1 VPEAPVD
8 RLTAQLAD
16 RYRIERELGAGG
28 MATVYLAFDV
38 RHARKVAL
46 KVLRPELAAVIGAAR
61 FLAEIKTTA
70 NLQHPHILS
79 LHDSGEID
87 GSVYYVM
94 PFVDGESL
102 RDRLAR
108 EKQLPLADA
117 LRIASQVA
125 DALQYAHAHGVI
137 HRDIK
142 PENILL
148 HDGHAVVADFGI
160 ALAARSADSRMTET
174 GMSLG
179 TPHYM
184 SPEQAMGERDL
195 DARTDV
201 YALGCVLY
209 EMLTGQP
216 PFTGPTAQSIVAK
229 VITERAVPPSTL
241 RSAVN
246 SQLDEAVLT
255 ALEKLPADRFESA
268 AKFAS
273 AIAESAAAPRG
284 ARAQRT
290 SDARPR
296 VRRAVAVGLAL
307 VAVSLLAAAGWVKAR
322 GSASSIAPTVYDA
335 ALPDSAPMSFSGP
348 VDQPGYG
355 TATTNISIS
364 ADGAFAVY
372 PVVHG
377 ESSVLWS
384 RSLRD
389 ASGGPIAG
397 TEGGLSAQISPDGS
411 RVAFVA
417 AGKAMVVPIGGGT
430 PKQLHVVGTP
440 VTLQW
445 LSPRRLLALHSDG
458 QRLAWLDPETGLTKE
473 IAIARCTIGKL
484 VPASGELLCGL
495 NRNAWM
501 LDTVSGKQRYI
512 ASRGSDGTP
521 AGLAHGTDF
530 RLVEGK
536 YVVYVSTSGDLS
548 AASYDARS
556 AVLGRSVV
564 LVPGVR
570 REAAGP
576 AQYDISASGT
586 LVYVPGEDAQVV
598 HVVTM
603 KPGQPAQPLP
613 IGPDIFQRFDLSRD
627 RRWLAGVVI
636 GPQSQ
641 ELRIYDLKDG
651 QSFTWLRARAIRHAL
666 WNRDGTRLLVY
677 MRDSAR
683 AFIVYGSPASANPP
697 DTLASAPL
705 TTPLAETMD
714 FVDDH
719 TALGEYPAM
728 SRAVRIDPAARPL
741 RFDTLALE
749 PAFMSV
755 SPNGKLL
762 CYQDRD
768 GRIMVT
774 SFPLKPER
782 IQIAAQ
788 GVEPLWLSD
797 AEVLYRSG
805 VSWYSSRVNPTTGEP
820 TGSPTLW
827 ARDPRF
833 SDTAGWSN
841 RLSWD
846 GGIIYVQGPE
856 QSSARYLRVVPNWV
870 ARMKAA
876 VDSVGR

>member
-1 VPEAPVD
+1 
-8 RLTAQLAD
+8 
-16 RYRIERELGAGG
+16 
-28 MATVYLAFDV
+28 
-38 RHARKVAL
+38 
-46 KVLRPELAAVIGAAR
+46 
-61 FLAEIKTTA
+61 
-70 NLQHPHILS
+70 
-79 LHDSGEID
+79 
-87 GSVYYVM
+87 M

-108 EKQLPLADA
+108 EKQLPIADA
-117 LRIASQVA
+117 IRIATQVA

-148 HDGHAVVADFGI
+148 HEGHAVVADFGI

-229 VITERAVPPSTL
+229 VITERALPPSAL
-241 RSAVN
+241 RGTVN
-246 SQLDEAVLT
+246 EQLDDAVLT

-268 AKFAS
+268 VKFAG

-284 ARAQRT
+284 TRAQRA
-290 SDARPR
+290 SDVRPR
-296 VRRAVAVGLAL
+296 PRRAVAVALAL
-307 VAVSLLAAAGWVKAR
+307 IAASLLAAAGWVRSR
-322 GSASSIAPTVYDA
+322 GSAVPAGPTVYDA
-335 ALPDSAPMSFSGP
+335 ALPDSAPMSFGGP
-348 VDQPGYG
+348 VGQLGYG
-355 TATTNISIS
+355 VATTNVSIS

-372 PVVHG
+372 PVMRG
-377 ESSVLWS
+377 ESSILWS

-389 ASGGPIAG
+389 ARGGPIAG
-397 TEGGLSAQISPDGS
+397 TEGGATAQISPDGA

-417 AGKAMVVPIGGGT
+417 AGKVMVVPIGGGT
-430 PKQLHVVGTP
+430 PKQLLVVGTP

-445 LSPRRLLALHSDG
+445 LSPRQLLALHSDG
-458 QRLAWLDPETGLTKE
+458 QRLAWLDPETGVTKE
-473 IAIARCTIGKL
+473 LATSRCTLGKW
-484 VPASGELLCGL
+484 VPEIGELLCGL
-495 NRNAWM
+495 NRVTWM
-501 LDTVSGKQRYI
+501 IDTVKGSQRSI
-512 ASRGSDGTP
+512 MARASDGTP

-530 RLVEGK
+530 RLVDGR
-536 YVVYVSTSGDLS
+536 YIVFVSPSGDLS
-548 AASYDARS
+548 AASFDVKTR
-556 AVLGRSVV
+556 VLGRSVV

-576 AQYDISASGT
+576 AQYDISANGT
-586 LVYVPGEDAQVV
+586 LVYVPGADAQVV
-598 HVVTM
+598 RVVSM
-603 KPGQPAQPLP
+603 KPGQAAQPLP
-613 IGPDIFQRFDLSRD
+613 IEADIFQRLDLSRD
-627 RRWLAGVVI
+627 RRWLAGVLL
-636 GPQSQ
+636 GPQGQ

-651 QSFTWLRARAIRHAL
+651 QSFTWLRARTIRHAL
-666 WNRDGTRLLVY
+666 WNRDGTRLLVFL
-677 MRDSAR
+677 RDSTR
-683 AFIVYGSPASANPP
+683 TYIVYGSPASANAP
-697 DTLASAPL
+697 DTLASAPI
-705 TTPLAETMD
+705 TSPLPEPFD
-714 FVDDH
+714 FSDDH
-719 TALGEYPAM
+719 TVLAELPTLGRAM
-728 SRAVRIDPAARPL
+728 RFDPSVRPI

-749 PAFMSV
+749 PTFVTV
-755 SPNGKLL
+755 SPNGKLV

-774 SFPLKPER
+774 SFPPKPER
-782 IQIAAQ
+782 VQLASQ

-797 AEVLYRSG
+797 TEVLYRSG
-805 VSWYSSRVNPTTGEP
+805 VSWYSAKVDANSGEP
-820 TGSPTLW
+820 TGSPTFW
-827 ARDPRF
+827 GRDPRF

-841 RLSWD
+841 RVSWD

-856 QSSARYLRVVPNWV
+856 QSSGRYLRVVPNWV
-870 ARMKAA
+870 TRMKAA